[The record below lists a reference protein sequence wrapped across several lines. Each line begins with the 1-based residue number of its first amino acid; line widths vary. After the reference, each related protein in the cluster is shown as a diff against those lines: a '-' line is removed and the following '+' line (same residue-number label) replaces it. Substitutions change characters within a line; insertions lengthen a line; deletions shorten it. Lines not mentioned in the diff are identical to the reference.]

1 MRLIDAETGL
11 LGRKEDGWETRYQNL
26 TRASHNNLRIT
37 RILKFLSIVSHPHYA
52 APFVLHVLSEQSQ
65 HGLLNTPTL
74 QNSLD
79 MWWANCN
86 RDTAERTAVQ
96 DIVKRVRAA
105 NRAPKGEGRWIF
117 TRDMYEDMI
126 AAREQGKG
134 LVLVDA

>member
-1 MRLIDAETGL
+1 
-11 LGRKEDGWETRYQNL
+11 
-26 TRASHNNLRIT
+26 ASHNNLRIT

-74 QNSLD
+74 QSSLD

-86 RDTAERTAVQ
+86 RDTAERKAVQ

-105 NRAPKGEGRWIF
+105 NGDRWIF

-126 AAREQGKG
+126 AARERGKG
-134 LVLVDA
+134 LILPVDT